1 MMFEQKKPSETKKE
15 MRFNNDEWIDMAMAW
30 MLKTPD
36 GKTESWQGHS
46 IQVEPRSY
54 AINNGVVAAVNERKK
69 VFVAPLTSDRIE
81 ALIEAGYRQANFFV
95 PLSNNEVPVADAK
108 KWERMRKQADEKNKE
123 EAEKQRGKK

>member
-1 MMFEQKKPSETKKE
+1 MFEQKKPSETKKE

-46 IQVEPRSY
+46 IAHLATDP
-54 AINNGVVAAVNERKK
+54 
-69 VFVAPLTSDRIE
+69 
-81 ALIEAGYRQANFFV
+81 
-95 PLSNNEVPVADAK
+95 SNNEVPVADAK